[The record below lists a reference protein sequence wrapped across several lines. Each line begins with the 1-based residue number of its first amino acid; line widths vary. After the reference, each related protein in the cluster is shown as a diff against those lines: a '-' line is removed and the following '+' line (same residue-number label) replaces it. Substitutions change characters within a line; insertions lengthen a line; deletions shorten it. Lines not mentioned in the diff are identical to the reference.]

1 MDYDPMMEH
10 SIKVTRIITV
20 ALEPLQ
26 QMFDELKRKKQQLPI
41 TMFFQKVEKQT
52 MTTID
57 NPNHQLRLLLT
68 LSNHRHRL
76 LVLQL
81 RRSRCQ
87 DHLKQMIFLLTHNR
101 LRYFLR
107 NKCKNVYKMCVCVY
121 KIFFI
126 TPSSLES

>member
-81 RRSRCQ
+81 
-87 DHLKQMIFLLTHNR
+87 
-101 LRYFLR
+101 
-107 NKCKNVYKMCVCVY
+107 
-121 KIFFI
+121 
-126 TPSSLES
+126 